1 MHLSGIG
8 VTEIFIKSAKSDE
21 QNIFYICLINKL
33 NYIKM
38 KVKLFNLRNFIPVI
52 ITGLILS
59 SCSKD
64 STPADDLVGT
74 WTIQSATF
82 NALIGSKALKQ
93 YLIDE
98 LSLTDAEAQQ
108 FADQFNQQMQQS
120 FTGTIQMKS
129 DNTYTSTMGGTPD
142 TGTWSLS
149 SDNKKLTIDSSTDS
163 PVILDVIELTSSKLQ
178 LRGTD
183 TQTEDLNGDDTPET
197 INVTIDLIF
206 TK

>member
-1 MHLSGIG
+1 M
-8 VTEIFIKSAKSDE
+8 KAK
-21 QNIFYICLINKL
+21 FL
-33 NYIKM
+33 
-38 KVKLFNLRNFIPVI
+38 NLRNFIPVI

-64 STPADDLVGT
+64 STPADDLIGT
-74 WTIQSATF
+74 WTIESATF
-82 NALIGSKALKQ
+82 TAMVGSKTLAQ

-98 LSLTDAEAQQ
+98 LALTAAEAQQ
-108 FADQFNQQMQQS
+108 FTDLFNQQMQQS
-120 FTGTIQMKS
+120 FTGTFQMKS
-129 DNTYTSTMGGTPD
+129 DNTYSSTLGGTPD

-163 PVILDVIELTSSKLQ
+163 PTILDVIELTSSTLH

-183 TQTEDLNGDDTPET
+183 SETEDLNDDGSPET
-197 INVTIDLIF
+197 ITVTIDLIF

>member
-1 MHLSGIG
+1 M
-8 VTEIFIKSAKSDE
+8 KAK
-21 QNIFYICLINKL
+21 FL
-33 NYIKM
+33 
-38 KVKLFNLRNFIPVI
+38 NLRNFIPII

-82 NALIGSKALKQ
+82 TAMVGNKTLTQYFIDVLAL
-93 YLIDE
+93 
-98 LSLTDAEAQQ
+98 TPAEAQQ
-108 FADQFNQQMQQS
+108 FTDLFNQQMQQS
-120 FTGTIQMKS
+120 FTGTFQMKS

-163 PVILDVIELTSSKLQ
+163 PVILDVIQLTSSTLHLQ
-178 LRGTD
+178 GTE
-183 TQTEDLNGDDTPET
+183 TETEDLNDDGTLET
-197 INVTIDLIF
+197 ITVSIDLTF

>member
-1 MHLSGIG
+1 MKTKFLS
-8 VTEIFIKSAKSDE
+8 
-21 QNIFYICLINKL
+21 
-33 NYIKM
+33 
-38 KVKLFNLRNFIPVI
+38 LRNFIPVI

-74 WTIQSATF
+74 WTTQSATLT
-82 NALIGSKALKQ
+82 AMVGSKTLIQ
-93 YLIDE
+93 YFIDE
-98 LSLTDAEAQQ
+98 LALTATEAQQ
-108 FADQFNQQMQQS
+108 FNDLFNQQMQQA

-129 DNTYTSTMGGTPD
+129 DNTYTSTLGGESD

-149 SDNKKLTIDSSTDS
+149 SDNKKLTIDSSTES
-163 PVILDVIELTSSKLQ
+163 PQIMDVIQLTSSTLH

-183 TQTEDLNGDDTPET
+183 TQTEDLNDDGTPET
-197 INVTIDLIF
+197 IIATIDLTL